1 MFELLVDA
9 SMTIVDDYREIEREY
24 EQRFGNVLVLFEVGS
39 FFEVYTASPDSTK
52 IHDVGQLLNCIV
64 TRKNKSIKEVSRANP
79 QLLGFPTASLA
90 RHIPVL
96 LDSNFT
102 IVVVGQQGLP
112 PRVTRSVTQVISPG
126 VNLEPT
132 TCECHAN
139 VVACL
144 ALRQEQAYQ
153 TGKQVLTLG
162 FAAIDVST
170 GQSWAFEGVD
180 GSDVNHAVEEA
191 VRLLKS
197 FDPREILLVAEDAHK
212 WTARLQLGGRT
223 VHHSD
228 TFPGDVGRVAFQ
240 NTFLAT
246 LFPDTGMLNPLEY
259 IGLEMKTLASA
270 ALVNTLVFV
279 RDHDEALMQRIMPPT
294 ILNDARIL
302 NLENSAITQLNVL
315 PTPGVP
321 RSVTD
326 SLYSIVCKCVTPMG
340 RREMAVRLSMPLAES
355 AAIEARLAQVDLM
368 LRDSAFERVQ
378 DSLKGVADVER
389 LQRKCVLR
397 RATPMEFA
405 ALMGAIDKCL
415 ATLHLAA
422 AAGMPADPELEG
434 SLRSFRESVDRSFD
448 LDVMS
453 GEDSSDRGTFVR
465 SGVSPD
471 VDSLHDAVHA
481 NRSVLHAVQEALNLL
496 LDPRATPPQVRL
508 ESNDKE
514 GHYFVTTRKRGD
526 ALREKLRRRGPI
538 AVKNATIEAAEWR
551 FTNGVTT
558 CKMTCN
564 LLSEVSDRVTMSL
577 QRLRRV
583 EHEEFVAFLACF
595 EGMQA
600 TMTSLVRLITGLDV
614 SASAAES
621 ATQYQYC
628 RPVIQSAEASSVNA
642 TDLRHPII
650 ERLQTGESYVANTV
664 SLGGDADRDG
674 MLLYGVNACGK
685 SSLLKAVGLAVVLA
699 QAGMYVPASR
709 FVIAPY
715 TRLMTRILSSDN
727 LFVGQSSFTVEMTEL
742 RSILLGAD
750 KNSLVLGDEL
760 AHSTESSSATA
771 IVAAALK
778 TLAESGCQ
786 FLIATHLHLL
796 PSLDTVQALPR
807 VKACHLEVRYDP
819 ARDLLVYERTLQPGP
834 GSSCYGLEVCA
845 AMGLPAE
852 FLREANAI
860 RKGLSGAEDL
870 HRTSRYNSRM
880 HVSRCGVCG
889 ATDDLETHHIKPQH
903 LARKGKIGSMNVH
916 DLSNLV
922 ALCHRCHTQLHQDGE
937 IDIAGYRMTTAG
949 RKLEV
954 KKRQKAGPS
963 DSDAA
968 AASSHCDIAQHN
980 P

>member
-1 MFELLVDA
+1 
-9 SMTIVDDYREIEREY
+9 MTIVDDYREIEQEY
-24 EQRFGNVLVLFEVGS
+24 EHKFGNVLVLFEVGS

-52 IHDVGQLLNCIV
+52 IHQVGQLLNCMV

-96 LDSNFT
+96 LDSGFT

-132 TCECHAN
+132 TRECHAN

-153 TGKQVLTLG
+153 TGKVVLTMG

-180 GSDVNHAVEEA
+180 STDTSHAVEEA

-197 FDPREILLVAEDAHK
+197 FDPREILLVAEDAQK
-212 WTARLQLGGRT
+212 WSARLQLGART
-223 VHHSD
+223 VHHSA
-228 TFPGDVGRVAFQ
+228 TFSDDVNRVVFQ

-246 LFPDTGMLNPLEY
+246 LFPDTGMLSPLEH
-259 IGLEMKTLASA
+259 IGLEMKGLASA
-270 ALVNTLVFV
+270 AFVNTLVFV
-279 RDHDEALMQRIMPPT
+279 RDHDEALMQRILPPM
-294 ILNDARIL
+294 ILNDERIL
-302 NLENSAITQLNVL
+302 TLENSAIAQLNVL
-315 PTPGVP
+315 PAPGVP
-321 RSVTD
+321 TTKTD

-340 RREMAVRLSMPLAES
+340 RRELGVRLSMPLADPAS
-355 AAIEARLAQVDLM
+355 IEARLAQVDLM
-368 LRDSAFERVQ
+368 LRDNAFERVQ
-378 DSLKGVADVER
+378 ESLKGLADVER

-397 RATPMEFA
+397 RATTMEFA
-405 ALMGAIDKCL
+405 TLIAAYDKCL
-415 ATLHLAA
+415 AAMQLAA
-422 AAGMPADPELEG
+422 AIGMPAPAQTEDA
-434 SLRSFRESVDRSFD
+434 LRSFRGCVERSFD
-448 LDVMS
+448 LDVMT
-453 GEDSSDRGTFVR
+453 GDDSADRGTFVR
-465 SGVSPD
+465 RGLSPD
-471 VDSLHDAVHA
+471 VDSLHDAVQA
-481 NRSVLHAVQEALNLL
+481 NQSVLLAVQEALNLM
-496 LDPRATPPQVRL
+496 LDPRASPPQVRL

-514 GHYFVTTRKRGD
+514 GHFFVTTRKRGD

-538 AVKNATIEAAEWR
+538 VVRNATIDAAEWR

-558 CKMTCN
+558 CKLTCN
-564 LLSEVSDRVTMSL
+564 LLSEVSDRVTMSV

-583 EHEEFVAFLACF
+583 EHEEFIQFLACF
-595 EGMQA
+595 DGMQA
-600 TMTSLVRLITGLDV
+600 MVTSLVRFITALDC
-614 SASAAES
+614 SASAADS
-621 ATQYQYC
+621 ASRYQYC
-628 RPVIQSAEASSVNA
+628 RPEIKTAEKSFLEA

-664 SLGGDADRDG
+664 SLGGEADRDG

-699 QAGMYVPASR
+699 QAGMYVPASK

-727 LFVGQSSFTVEMTEL
+727 LFVGQSSFTVEMAEL

-750 KNSLVLGDEL
+750 GNALVLGDEL

-778 TLAESGCQ
+778 SLAKSGCQ

-796 PSLDTVQALPR
+796 PSLDTVQALRR
-807 VKACHLEVRYDP
+807 VQACHLEVRHDP
-819 ARDLLVYERTLQPGP
+819 VRDVLVYERTLKPGP

-845 AMGLPAE
+845 AMGLPAD
-852 FLREANAI
+852 FLEEANAI
-860 RKGLSGAEDL
+860 RKAISGGEDL

-880 HVSRCGVCG
+880 HVTRCGVCG
-889 ATDDLETHHIKPQH
+889 ATGDLETHHIKPQH
-903 LARKGKIGSMNVH
+903 LARKGRIGAMHVN
-916 DLSNLV
+916 DISNLV
-922 ALCHRCHTQLHQDGE
+922 ALCRRCHTQLHHDGD
-937 IDIAGYRMTTAG
+937 IDISGYKMTTAG

-954 KKRQKAGPS
+954 KKRLKADPAERVTAS
-963 DSDAA
+963 QTAS
-968 AASSHCDIAQHN
+968 AASDPFSA
-980 P
+980 